1 MNPIT
6 TSTALA
12 LPAPRPVLTHRLSVT
27 GAITRAAHFHT
38 GNVNP
43 DLVASARDYCLFFR
57 ISEIQGEFTLWMNNE
72 EDEFPL
78 ASGAGEFVELSRHI
92 LRLADLE
99 DASAPIGHPIGRG
112 SEFVTRNFA
121 PEMAGEYEGAEDFHF
136 YFHLERDADGT
147 LSMWFSDGHCLAR
160 NTREMRCLAAHLEHL
175 AFLEHYAH
183 LDLTD
188 VDAEDY
194 LLQASI

>member
-27 GAITRAAHFHT
+27 GAITRAACFHT
-38 GNVNP
+38 GDVNP
-43 DLVASARDYCLFFR
+43 HKVQSERDYYLFFR
-57 ISEIQGEFTLWMNNE
+57 ISEIEGEFTLWMNDG
-72 EDEFPL
+72 EDDSPL
-78 ASGAGEFVELSRHI
+78 AGGAGEFVELSRHI

-99 DASAPIGHPIGRG
+99 DAGAPLGHPIGRG

-175 AFLEHYAH
+175 AFLEHH
-183 LDLTD
+183 GQLDLTD
-188 VDAEDY
+188 VDTEDY
-194 LLQASI
+194 RLQASI